1 MTKRY
6 IKFISLVSDKCL
18 ILDKVFNYIQGLGGI
33 PDIDDLKM
41 ITSQFL
47 KMIIKILKVLN
58 FNQFFF

>member
-6 IKFISLVSDKCL
+6 IKFISLVSDKWL

-33 PDIDDLKM
+33 PNIDDLKV

-47 KMIIKILKVLN
+47 KMIIKIFKVSN
-58 FNQFFF
+58 FNQFFY